1 MAYIPGQ
8 PVTAVVQRIEINKLR
23 QGEHLILGFSIGG
36 GIDQDPVQNPYSE
49 DKTDKGIY
57 VTRVTPKGPAEIA
70 GLKMGDKIM
79 QVNGWDMTVVTH
91 DKARKRLTRKNE
103 DVVRLLVTRK
113 SLEEAVKHSM
123 SGNHSAPLRTEGE
136 ARTVSPVVR
145 SSAEQ
150 MLSRLLPTH
159 FSEARTTGFAQLP
172 SALTNTTTLARC
184 LLLVSHETC
193 LLDQVLELIMNEKP
207 STSATLFLDEDA
219 DRPPRARKEERGG
232 GGGRGGAGGARSRL
246 RRAMERRAS
255 SLKERMGSVTREGVR
270 SFFRRNLFVLFT
282 VAAVALGVMLGFALR
297 PHNLSPRAIKY
308 FSFPGELL
316 MRMLQMLVLP
326 LIISS
331 LVTGISSLDGKASG
345 KMGVRAVVYYMVTT
359 LIAVFIG
366 IVMVIIIR
374 PGKGSRDSPVAASGN
389 IEPVQA
395 ADAFL
400 DLIRNMFPPN
410 LVEACFKQYKT
421 VYKKTVSTRNVTVAL
436 NLTDS
441 LNASESAFSSVLH
454 TIQET
459 VVETVPVS
467 GSSNG
472 VNALGMV
479 VFSICFG
486 LVMGSMKQQGQA
498 LRDFFDSLNEAIMR
512 LVAVII
518 WYAPVGILFLIAGKI
533 VEMKDL
539 VQVGGQLGMYTVTV
553 IVGLLIHG
561 LFVLPLLYFLVT
573 RKNPFSFIGGLLQ
586 ALITALGTS
595 SSSATLPIT
604 FRCLEENNR
613 VDKRVTRFVLPVGAT
628 INMDGTALYE
638 AVAAIFIAQVND
650 MDLNFGQILTISIT
664 ATAASIGAA
673 GIPQA
678 GLVTMVIVL
687 TSVGLP
693 TDDIT
698 LIIAVDWFLDR
709 LRTTTNVL
717 GDSLGAGIVEHL
729 SRSELQGQN
738 VELGNSVL
746 EENEKPYQLICQ
758 ENDSVKHRN
767 SETTM

>member
-1 MAYIPGQ
+1 
-8 PVTAVVQRIEINKLR
+8 
-23 QGEHLILGFSIGG
+23 
-36 GIDQDPVQNPYSE
+36 
-49 DKTDKGIY
+49 
-57 VTRVTPKGPAEIA
+57 
-70 GLKMGDKIM
+70 
-79 QVNGWDMTVVTH
+79 
-91 DKARKRLTRKNE
+91 
-103 DVVRLLVTRK
+103 
-113 SLEEAVKHSM
+113 
-123 SGNHSAPLRTEGE
+123 
-136 ARTVSPVVR
+136 
-145 SSAEQ
+145 
-150 MLSRLLPTH
+150 
-159 FSEARTTGFAQLP
+159 
-172 SALTNTTTLARC
+172 
-184 LLLVSHETC
+184 
-193 LLDQVLELIMNEKP
+193 MNEKP
-207 STSATLFLDEDA
+207 PTSASLFLNEDS
-219 DRPPRARKEERGG
+219 DKPPLPERGSLK
-232 GGGRGGAGGARSRL
+232 RRL

-255 SLKERMGSVTREGVR
+255 SMKERMSSISRDSVKG
-270 SFFRRNLFVLFT
+270 FLKRNLFVLLT
-282 VAAVALGVMLGFALR
+282 VAAVALGVILGFALR
-297 PHNLSPRAIKY
+297 PHNLSLREIKY
-308 FSFPGELL
+308 FAFPGELL
-316 MRMLQMLVLP
+316 MRMLRMLVLP
-326 LIISS
+326 LIVSS
-331 LVTGISSLDGKASG
+331 LVTGISSLDSKASG
-345 KMGVRAVVYYMVTT
+345 KMGLRAVVYYMVTT

-366 IVMVIIIR
+366 IVTVMIIQ
-374 PGKGSRDSPVAASGN
+374 PGKGSRDSPLDKSGN
-389 IEPVQA
+389 IEPVQT

-421 VYKKTVSTRNVTVAL
+421 VYKKTVHTRNVTVTL

-441 LNASESAFSSVLH
+441 LNVTDSKLNMNLSRVLH

-459 VVETVPVS
+459 VEETVPVS
-467 GSSNG
+467 GSSAG
-472 VNALGMV
+472 VNALGLV
-479 VFSICFG
+479 VFSMCFG
-486 LVMGSMKQQGQA
+486 LVIGNMKQKGQA
-498 LRDFFDSLNEAIMR
+498 LRDFFDCLNEAIMR
-512 LVAVII
+512 LVSIII

-533 VEMKDL
+533 VEMKNL
-539 VQVGGQLGMYTVTV
+539 AEVGGQLGMYTVSV

-573 RKNPFSFIGGLLQ
+573 RKNPYSFIGGILQ

-693 TDDIT
+693 TEDIT

-729 SRSELQGQN
+729 SRRELQSQDAE
-738 VELGNSVL
+738 VRNSVI

-758 ENDSVKHRN
+758 ENDTLNHRN

>member
-1 MAYIPGQ
+1 MEKNSEKP
-8 PVTAVVQRIEINKLR
+8 QR
-23 QGEHLILGFSIGG
+23 
-36 GIDQDPVQNPYSE
+36 SE
-49 DKTDKGIY
+49 EGLHRLC
-57 VTRVTPKGPAEIA
+57 RVLQK
-70 GLKMGDKIM
+70 
-79 QVNGWDMTVVTH
+79 Q
-91 DKARKRLTRKNE
+91 
-103 DVVRLLVTRK
+103 
-113 SLEEAVKHSM
+113 M
-123 SGNHSAPLRTEGE
+123 SG
-136 ARTVSPVVR
+136 
-145 SSAEQ
+145 
-150 MLSRLLPTH
+150 SR
-159 FSEARTTGFAQLP
+159 
-172 SALTNTTTLARC
+172 
-184 LLLVSHETC
+184 
-193 LLDQVLELIMNEKP
+193 
-207 STSATLFLDEDA
+207 
-219 DRPPRARKEERGG
+219 RKMSCITRD
-232 GGGRGGAGGARSRL
+232 SVKTFL
-246 RRAMERRAS
+246 RRN
-255 SLKERMGSVTREGVR
+255 T
-270 SFFRRNLFVLFT
+270 FVIFT
-282 VAAVALGVMLGFALR
+282 VAAVALGVVLGFALR
-297 PHNLSPRAIKY
+297 PHNLSMREVKY

-326 LIISS
+326 LIVSS
-331 LVTGISSLDGKASG
+331 LVTGISSLDSKASG
-345 KMGVRAVVYYMVTT
+345 KMGIRAIVYYMVTT
-359 LIAVFIG
+359 FIAVFIG

-374 PGKGSRDSPVAASGN
+374 PGKGSRDSPVASSGS

-421 VYKKTVSTRNVTVAL
+421 LYKKTLLTKNVTIVVNA
-436 NLTDS
+436 TDS
-441 LNASESAFSSVLH
+441 FNSTDLSQASNFSTVLQ

-459 VVETVPVS
+459 VEEVVPIS

-472 VNALGMV
+472 VNALGLV
-479 VFSICFG
+479 VFSMCFG
-486 LVMGSMKQQGQA
+486 LVIGNMKQQGQA
-498 LRDFFDSLNEAIMR
+498 LRDFFDCLNEAIMR
-512 LVAVII
+512 LVAIII

-539 VQVGGQLGMYTVTV
+539 AQVGGQLGMYTVSV

-561 LFVLPLLYFLVT
+561 LFVLPLLFFVVT
-573 RKNPFSFIGGLLQ
+573 KKNPFTFIAGLLQ

-604 FRCLEENNR
+604 FRCLEENNH

-693 TDDIT
+693 TEDIT

-717 GDSLGAGIVEHL
+717 GDSFGAGIIEHL
-729 SRSELQGQN
+729 SRQELQNQD
-738 VELGNSVL
+738 VEISNFVI

-758 ENDSVKHRN
+758 ENDSLKHRN
-767 SETTM
+767 SESTM

>member
-1 MAYIPGQ
+1 
-8 PVTAVVQRIEINKLR
+8 
-23 QGEHLILGFSIGG
+23 
-36 GIDQDPVQNPYSE
+36 
-49 DKTDKGIY
+49 
-57 VTRVTPKGPAEIA
+57 
-70 GLKMGDKIM
+70 
-79 QVNGWDMTVVTH
+79 
-91 DKARKRLTRKNE
+91 
-103 DVVRLLVTRK
+103 
-113 SLEEAVKHSM
+113 
-123 SGNHSAPLRTEGE
+123 
-136 ARTVSPVVR
+136 
-145 SSAEQ
+145 
-150 MLSRLLPTH
+150 
-159 FSEARTTGFAQLP
+159 
-172 SALTNTTTLARC
+172 
-184 LLLVSHETC
+184 
-193 LLDQVLELIMNEKP
+193 MNEKP
-207 STSATLFLDEDA
+207 PTSASLFLNEGSDK
-219 DRPPRARKEERGG
+219 PPLPERGDL
-232 GGGRGGAGGARSRL
+232 RRRL

-255 SLKERMGSVTREGVR
+255 TMKERMSSMSRN
-270 SFFRRNLFVLFT
+270 SIKCFLKRNLFVLFT
-282 VAAVALGVMLGFALR
+282 VVAVALGVVLGFALR
-297 PHNLSPRAIKY
+297 PHNLSLRNIKY
-308 FSFPGELL
+308 FAFPGELL

-326 LIISS
+326 LIVSS
-331 LVTGISSLDGKASG
+331 LVTGISSLDSRASG

-366 IVMVIIIR
+366 IVIVMIIR
-374 PGKGSRDSPVAASGN
+374 PGKGSRDSPVANSGN

-400 DLIRNMFPPN
+400 DLIRSCVTELMPN
-410 LVEACFKQYKT
+410 LGCSFLQHKT
-421 VYKKTVSTRNVTVAL
+421 VYKKVVHTRNVTVTL
-436 NLTDS
+436 NLTDFF
-441 LNASESAFSSVLH
+441 NMTESNLSVNLSRVLH
-454 TIQET
+454 TVQET
-459 VVETVPVS
+459 VEESVPVS
-467 GSSNG
+467 GSSGG
-472 VNALGMV
+472 VNALGLV
-479 VFSICFG
+479 VFSMCFG
-486 LVMGSMKQQGQA
+486 LVIGNMKQQGQA
-498 LRDFFDSLNEAIMR
+498 LRDFFDCLNEAIMR
-512 LVAVII
+512 LVAIII

-539 VQVGGQLGMYTVTV
+539 AEVGGQLGMYTVSV

-573 RKNPFSFIGGLLQ
+573 RRNPYSFIGGLLQ

-604 FRCLEENNR
+604 FRCLEENNH

-650 MDLNFGQILTISIT
+650 MELNFGQILTISIT

-693 TDDIT
+693 TEDIT

-729 SRSELQGQN
+729 SRRELQNQN
-738 VELGNSVL
+738 AEVCNSVI

-758 ENDSVKHRN
+758 ENDSFNHRN

>member
-1 MAYIPGQ
+1 
-8 PVTAVVQRIEINKLR
+8 
-23 QGEHLILGFSIGG
+23 
-36 GIDQDPVQNPYSE
+36 
-49 DKTDKGIY
+49 
-57 VTRVTPKGPAEIA
+57 
-70 GLKMGDKIM
+70 
-79 QVNGWDMTVVTH
+79 
-91 DKARKRLTRKNE
+91 
-103 DVVRLLVTRK
+103 
-113 SLEEAVKHSM
+113 
-123 SGNHSAPLRTEGE
+123 
-136 ARTVSPVVR
+136 
-145 SSAEQ
+145 
-150 MLSRLLPTH
+150 
-159 FSEARTTGFAQLP
+159 
-172 SALTNTTTLARC
+172 
-184 LLLVSHETC
+184 
-193 LLDQVLELIMNEKP
+193 MNEKP
-207 STSATLFLDEDA
+207 PTSASLFLNEDT
-219 DRPPRARKEERGG
+219 DKPPLPERGDL
-232 GGGRGGAGGARSRL
+232 RRRL

-255 SLKERMGSVTREGVR
+255 SMKEKMSSIRRDSVKGFLK
-270 SFFRRNLFVLFT
+270 RNLFVLLT
-282 VAAVALGVMLGFALR
+282 VAAVVLGAILGFALR
-297 PHNLSPRAIKY
+297 PHNLSLREIKY
-308 FSFPGELL
+308 FAFPGELL
-316 MRMLQMLVLP
+316 MRMLKMLVLP
-326 LIISS
+326 LIVSS
-331 LVTGISSLDGKASG
+331 LVTGISSLDSKASG

-366 IVMVIIIR
+366 IVIVMIIQ
-374 PGKGSRDSPVAASGN
+374 PGKGSRDSPVANSGN

-421 VYKKTVSTRNVTVAL
+421 VYKKIVHTRNVTVTM

-441 LNASESAFSSVLH
+441 LNVTESNLSVNLSRVLH

-459 VVETVPVS
+459 VEETIPVS
-467 GSSNG
+467 GSSAG
-472 VNALGMV
+472 VNALGLV
-479 VFSICFG
+479 VFSMCFG
-486 LVMGSMKQQGQA
+486 LVIGNMKQQGQA
-498 LRDFFDSLNEAIMR
+498 LRDFFDCLNEAIMR
-512 LVAVII
+512 LVAIII

-539 VQVGGQLGMYTVTV
+539 AQVGGQLGMYTVSVT
-553 IVGLLIHG
+553 VGLLIHG

-573 RKNPFSFIGGLLQ
+573 KKNPYSFIGGLLQ

-604 FRCLEENNR
+604 FRCLEENNH

-693 TDDIT
+693 TEDIT
-698 LIIAVDWFLDR
+698 LIVAVDWFLDR

-729 SRSELQGQN
+729 SRGELQSQDDE
-738 VELGNSVL
+738 VHNSVI

-758 ENDSVKHRN
+758 ENDSLNHRN

>member
-1 MAYIPGQ
+1 M
-8 PVTAVVQRIEINKLR
+8 
-23 QGEHLILGFSIGG
+23 
-36 GIDQDPVQNPYSE
+36 SE
-49 DKTDKGIY
+49 KPPNSASLFLNEDTDK
-57 VTRVTPKGPAEIA
+57 P
-70 GLKMGDKIM
+70 
-79 QVNGWDMTVVTH
+79 
-91 DKARKRLTRKNE
+91 
-103 DVVRLLVTRK
+103 
-113 SLEEAVKHSM
+113 
-123 SGNHSAPLRTEGE
+123 PL
-136 ARTVSPVVR
+136 P
-145 SSAEQ
+145 
-150 MLSRLLPTH
+150 
-159 FSEARTTGFAQLP
+159 
-172 SALTNTTTLARC
+172 
-184 LLLVSHETC
+184 
-193 LLDQVLELIMNEKP
+193 
-207 STSATLFLDEDA
+207 
-219 DRPPRARKEERGG
+219 ERGDL
-232 GGGRGGAGGARSRL
+232 RRRL
-246 RRAMERRAS
+246 RRAMEKRGS
-255 SLKERMGSVTREGVR
+255 SVKEKMSSINRDNVKGFLK
-270 SFFRRNLFVLFT
+270 RNLFVLFT
-282 VAAVALGVMLGFALR
+282 VAAVALGVLLGFALR
-297 PHNLSPRAIKY
+297 PHNLTLKEIKY

-316 MRMLQMLVLP
+316 MRMLKMLVLP
-326 LIISS
+326 LIVSS
-331 LVTGISSLDGKASG
+331 LVTGISSLDSKASG
-345 KMGVRAVVYYMVTT
+345 KMGMRAVAYYMVTT

-366 IVMVIIIR
+366 IVIVVIIQ
-374 PGKGSRDSPVAASGN
+374 PGRGNRDSPVSKSGN
-389 IEPVQA
+389 IEPIQA
-395 ADAFL
+395 TDAFL

-410 LVEACFKQYKT
+410 LVEACFLQYKT
-421 VYKKTVSTRNVTVAL
+421 VYKKTVHIRNVTVSL
-436 NLTDS
+436 NLTES
-441 LNASESAFSSVLH
+441 LNFTESDLNVNLSRVLH

-459 VVETVPVS
+459 VVETVPMS
-467 GSSNG
+467 GSSSG
-472 VNALGMV
+472 VNALGLV
-479 VFSICFG
+479 VFSMCFG
-486 LVMGSMKQQGQA
+486 LVIGSMKQQGQA
-498 LRDFFDSLNEAIMR
+498 LRDFFTCLNEAIMR
-512 LVAVII
+512 LVSIII
-518 WYAPVGILFLIAGKI
+518 WYAPVGIMFLISGKI

-539 VQVGGQLGMYTVTV
+539 AEMGGQLGMYTVSV

-573 RKNPFSFIGGLLQ
+573 RKNPYVFIGGILQ

-693 TDDIT
+693 TEDIT

-729 SRSELQGQN
+729 SRKELQSQDAE
-738 VELGNSVL
+738 VCNSVI

-758 ENDSVKHRN
+758 ENDSLNHRN